1 MTEVQTRI
9 GEHPLE
15 PADAWQWLAGEQGGA
30 GAVVVFT
37 GQVRDEQGAVH
48 GLFLEQYPAMSAR
61 ALQQIT
67 EEVAGR
73 GLPLRVL
80 AWHRTGWM
88 APGETIVAVGVSAAH
103 RGEAFEA
110 CECLMDRVKTEV
122 PLWKKVRDPQGGEHW
137 VEARERDQEAA
148 ARWW

>member
-1 MTEVQTRI
+1 MTEIETRI
-9 GEHPLE
+9 DEQPLE
-15 PADAWQWLAGEQGGA
+15 PGQAWQWLAGGQGIA

-37 GQVRDEQGAVH
+37 GQVRDEQGAVD

-61 ALQQIT
+61 ALQEIAR
-67 EEVAGR
+67 EVAGR
-73 GLPLRVL
+73 WSPLRVL
-80 AWHRTGWM
+80 AQHRTGWM
-88 APGETIVAVGVSAAH
+88 APGETIVVVGVSAAH

-122 PLWKKVRDPQGGEHW
+122 PLWKKVRDPQGREDW
-137 VEARERDQEAA
+137 IEARERDLKAA